1 MRIRSLD
8 GLRGLASLVVAIHH
22 ALLCLAPLSLVYF
35 DPLKVERGTKAW
47 WLGFT
52 PLHAAWA
59 GGEAVYLFFVLSGF
73 VLARP
78 FLKGRSGSWRAYF
91 VKRIPRLYIPV
102 WVAVGF
108 ALATIWIVPRIPADL
123 PGWLGSHQTKISQSQ
138 LLDDLILFRG
148 PAGWSASTLWSLR
161 WEVIFSLSLPVW
173 IAMGSIL
180 RKWRLQALG
189 LLLVLYLAVLPYRS
203 DTWTV
208 YRHYLA
214 ILVVGVV
221 LASMRTLVPSWLVRP
236 LRTKFGA
243 LGGGL
248 FIILLVTWRWTRPG
262 LGWAGPTSW
271 RPYLTAL
278 DELTVLVAATM
289 AIIWSVEC
297 LLWRRVLETPL
308 LQYLGS
314 RSYSLYL
321 IHEPVVVAYAYTRR
335 GHPTVLGMLTI
346 ALPIALLLS
355 EAFFRLVEQPS
366 LHLARRLGTLVAR
379 TPSSS
384 LADSACGDDRIGI
397 ERP

>member
-22 ALLCLAPLSLVYF
+22 LLLCLAPLSLVYF

-78 FLKGRSGSWRAYF
+78 FLEGRSGSWRAYF

-108 ALATIWIVPRIPADL
+108 ALATIWIVPRIPAGL

-138 LLDDLILFRG
+138 LLDDLVLIRG
-148 PAGWSASTLWSLR
+148 PAGWSTTVLWSLR
-161 WEVIFSLSLPVW
+161 SEVIFSLSLPVW
-173 IAMGSIL
+173 IAMGSML
-180 RKWRLQALG
+180 RRWRVQALG
-189 LLLVLYLAVLPYRS
+189 LFLVLYLAVLPYRN

-208 YRHYLA
+208 YRHYIA

-271 RPYLTAL
+271 RPYLIAL

-297 LLWRRVLETPL
+297 SLWRRVLETPL

-321 IHEPVVVAYAYTRR
+321 IHEPVVVAYAYARR
-335 GHPTVLGMLTI
+335 GHPAVLGLLTI
-346 ALPIALLLS
+346 ALPIALLIS
-355 EAFFRLVEQPS
+355 EVFYRLVEQPS
-366 LHLARRLGTLVAR
+366 LRLARRLGTLVAR

-384 LADSACGDDRIGI
+384 LADNA
-397 ERP
+397 